1 MITTMNVN
9 ALDTLETSAKKILA
23 WPFYKQFQN
32 QSLLA
37 QRLIVVA
44 SLASWT
50 TIILAFLYIFIN
62 PIVAYGSLASILAG
76 LATGVGALPALF
88 FKEVKQRTLYIMLGG
103 AAGVMLAATAFS
115 LLVPGIQY
123 GNQIWPGKGIFVVA
137 FGMMI
142 GALFLEMADRYLPH
156 GHFTVESPELVGSL
170 RKIWLF
176 ITAITLHNFPEG
188 MAVGVSFGSGDW
200 HNGLAIA
207 IAVGLQNMPEGLAV
221 ALPLVG
227 LGYSRKQ
234 ALLIATL
241 TGLVEPIGGFLG
253 VASVTLF
260 YPLLPIGMAFAA
272 GAMLFVITDD
282 IIPETQSK
290 GKARS
295 ATFAVMIGFV
305 IMMILDNMFGGGQS
319 TGSNVLPAST
329 PVQAVSSG
337 DRQ

>member
-1 MITTMNVN
+1 MNVN
-9 ALDTLETSAKKILA
+9 ALDTLETLVKKILA
-23 WPFYKQFQN
+23 WPFYKQFSN
-32 QSLLA
+32 QSPLA
-37 QRLIVVA
+37 QRLLVVA
-44 SLASWT
+44 SLATWT
-50 TIILAFLYIFIN
+50 TLILGFLYFFIN

-76 LATGVGALPALF
+76 LATGLGALPALF

-115 LLVPGIQY
+115 LVVPGIQY
-123 GNQIWPGKGIFVVA
+123 GNQVWPGKGVIVVA
-137 FGMMI
+137 IGMML
-142 GALFLEMADRYLPH
+142 GALFLELADRYIPH
-156 GHFTVESPELVGSL
+156 NNFTEQNSELVSSL

-188 MAVGVSFGSGDW
+188 MAVGVSFGAGDW

-207 IAVGLQNMPEGLAV
+207 FAVGLQNIPEGLAV

-234 ALLIATL
+234 ALFIATL

-253 VASVTLF
+253 VAAVTVFL
-260 YPLLPIGMAFAA
+260 PLLPIGMAFAA
-272 GAMLFVITDD
+272 GAMLFVIADD

-295 ATFAVMIGFV
+295 ATFAVMVGFV
-305 IMMILDNMFGGGQS
+305 IMMVLDNMLGG
-319 TGSNVLPAST
+319 PAIGGNSQPPPPPAT
-329 PVQAVSSG
+329 SIGVW
-337 DRQ
+337 R

>member
-1 MITTMNVN
+1 MNVD
-9 ALDTLETSAKKILA
+9 ALDTLETLVKKILA
-23 WPFYKQFQN
+23 WPFYKRFAN
-32 QSLLA
+32 QSPLV
-37 QRLIVVA
+37 QRLVVVA
-44 SLASWT
+44 SLAIWT
-50 TIILAFLYIFIN
+50 TLILAFLYFFIN
-62 PIVAYGSLASILAG
+62 PIVAYGSLASIVAG
-76 LATGVGALPALF
+76 LATGVGALPALL

-115 LLVPGIQY
+115 LVVPGIQY

-137 FGMMI
+137 VGMLV
-142 GALFLEMADRYLPH
+142 GALFLELADRYLPH
-156 GHFTVESPELVGSL
+156 SHFTEQSSELVSSL

-200 HNGLAIA
+200 HNGLSVAFAI
-207 IAVGLQNMPEGLAV
+207 GLQNIPEGLAV

-234 ALLIATL
+234 ALMIATL
-241 TGLVEPIGGFLG
+241 TGLVEPVGGFLG
-253 VASVTLF
+253 IAAVTVF

-272 GAMLFVITDD
+272 GAMLFVIADD

-295 ATFAVMIGFV
+295 ATFAVVIGFV
-305 IMMILDNMFGGGQS
+305 IMMMLDNMLGSGPL
-319 TGSNVLPAST
+319 TGSNVLPASAPAQT
-329 PVQAVSSG
+329 VAPADWQ
-337 DRQ
+337 